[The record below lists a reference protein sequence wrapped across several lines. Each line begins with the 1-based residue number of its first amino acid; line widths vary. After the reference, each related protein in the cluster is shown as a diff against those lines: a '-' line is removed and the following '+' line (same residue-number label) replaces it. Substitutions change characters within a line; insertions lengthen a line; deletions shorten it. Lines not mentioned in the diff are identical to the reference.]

1 MTSWVRVARGHV
13 VRCASPPGPPG
24 APTLSSAVR
33 PLEGTRLV
41 TRTHASQRTASSH
54 SLLWNVQECHHLVAG
69 DQPAGGFTPRKPATA
84 TNQGDFPL
92 EPGLTSSPCGHIS
105 GTALTLGWRP
115 CHQSWACL
123 PRPDPN
129 SPQGRG
135 REPRNCSAETPP
147 LPSTFLREGQ
157 KQVWEGRLALD
168 PAVTIISA
176 AFNKSRNL
184 PF

>member
-33 PLEGTRLV
+33 PREGARLV

-54 SLLWNVQECHHLVAG
+54 SLLWNVQEFHHLPGRWGSAG
-69 DQPAGGFTPRKPATA
+69 RGIHPSGTSNCYKP
-84 TNQGDFPL
+84 GRFS
-92 EPGLTSSPCGHIS
+92 PGARLTSSPCGHIS

-115 CHQSWACL
+115 RHQSWARL
-123 PRPDPN
+123 PRPDP
-129 SPQGRG
+129 SFPRGRG

-147 LPSTFLREGQ
+147 LPAPSCGRDKIGRASCRER
-157 KQVWEGRLALD
+157 V
-168 PAVTIISA
+168 
-176 AFNKSRNL
+176 
-184 PF
+184 